1 MELTLFRWAL
11 VSATTI
17 ILGLIGL
24 VFNLLRNSHKITTE
38 KTDAKVKNLE
48 EKLTTEIN
56 SQVRHLSNTFGLK
69 FDHVHEQLDEF
80 EKHQNEFRKVRHED
94 RDLISKIAPQVE
106 VISDDYK
113 DFIKIQGETIN
124 RMSTKLEKNDTHIQ
138 LMHDV
143 NKELKSFI
151 REKVK

>member
-1 MELTLFRWAL
+1 MELTLFKWAL
-11 VSATTI
+11 ASATTI

-24 VFNLLRNSHKITTE
+24 VFNLLRNNNKITTE

-48 EKLTTEIN
+48 EKLSLDIS

-80 EKHQNEFRKVRHED
+80 EKHQNDFRKIRHED
-94 RDLISKIAPQVE
+94 RDLISRIAPQVE